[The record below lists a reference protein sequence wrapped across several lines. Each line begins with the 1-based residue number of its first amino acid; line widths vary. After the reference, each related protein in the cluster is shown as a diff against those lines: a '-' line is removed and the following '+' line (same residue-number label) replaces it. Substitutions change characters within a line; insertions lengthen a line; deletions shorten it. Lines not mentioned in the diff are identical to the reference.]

1 MEELKNLLT
10 YPLIKTSDYIL
21 NFSDLLFAVVVL
33 IATWFILRLIKRIF
47 KRLVSRGRL
56 GKGVAHSFFQI
67 IKYLVWVVVIIT
79 LLDSLGVKVSILLA
93 SAAALLVGVGLGL
106 QQFFNDVSSGFI
118 ILIEGSIQVDDV
130 VELDGGMIGRVVV
143 IGIRTSKLKTRDNIV
158 TIVPNSKLVND
169 RVINWTHIEDKTRF
183 HVDVGVAYGSDVER
197 VTRVLLQC
205 ADAHDSILIEP
216 RPFVRFNDFG
226 NSSLD
231 FQLFFWTNRSFEVEN
246 TKSDLRYKIDAAFR
260 KHAIQIPFPQH
271 DVYIKTM
278 PAKE

>member
-1 MEELKNLLT
+1 MEEFSKLFN
-10 YPLIKTSDYIL
+10 YPLIKTSDYVL
-21 NFSDLLFAVVVL
+21 NVSDLFVGFIVL
-33 IATWFILRLIKRIF
+33 LSTWLVLKIIKRVF
-47 KRLVSRGRL
+47 KRLVEHERL
-56 GKGVAHSFFQI
+56 NKGGAHSFYQI
-67 IKYLVWVVVIIT
+67 VQYLVWVIVIVT
-79 LLDSLGVKVSILLA
+79 LLDSFGVKVSILLA
-93 SAAALLVGVGLGL
+93 SGAALLVGVGRGL

-118 ILIEGSIQVDDV
+118 ILIEGSIKVDDV
-130 VELDGGMIGRVVV
+130 VELDDSMIGRVVA
-143 IGIRTSKLKTRDNIV
+143 IGIRTSKIKTRDNIV

-183 HVDVGVAYGSDVER
+183 HVDVGVAYGSDVEL

-205 ADAHDSILIEP
+205 ADAHDSILLEP

-231 FQLFFWTNRSFEVEN
+231 FQLFFWTNRSFEEEN

>member
-1 MEELKNLLT
+1 MEEFSKLFN
-10 YPLIKTSDYIL
+10 YPLIKTSDYVL
-21 NFSDLLFAVVVL
+21 NVSDLFVGFIVL
-33 IATWFILRLIKRIF
+33 LSTWLVLKIIKRVF
-47 KRLVSRGRL
+47 KRLVEHERL
-56 GKGVAHSFFQI
+56 NKGGAHSFYQI
-67 IKYLVWVVVIIT
+67 VQYLVWVIVIVT
-79 LLDSLGVKVSILLA
+79 LLDSFGVKVSILLA
-93 SAAALLVGVGLGL
+93 SGAALLVGVGLGL

-118 ILIEGSIQVDDV
+118 ILIEGSIKVDDV
-130 VELDGGMIGRVVV
+130 VELDGSMIGRVVA
-143 IGIRTSKLKTRDNIV
+143 IGIRTSKIKTRDNIV

-183 HVDVGVAYGSDVER
+183 HVDVGVAYGSDVEL

-205 ADAHDSILIEP
+205 ADAHDSILLEP